1 MTTDEGMTQDALWE
15 HYLSKN
21 PHWQENGVRLTAAGL
36 KKLFDQ
42 TWDQG
47 SKVGHHQAVGKSIRD
62 QLGDFGDLF
71 EK

>member
-47 SKVGHHQAVGKSIRD
+47 FKVGRHQAVGQSIRE
-62 QLGDFGDLF
+62 QLGDFSDLF
-71 EK
+71 EQ

>member
-1 MTTDEGMTQDALWE
+1 MTTDEGMTQEALWE

-42 TWDQG
+42 TWVQG
-47 SKVGHHQAVGKSIRD
+47 SKVGHHQAVGQSIRD

-71 EK
+71 EQ

>member
-21 PHWQENGVRLTAAGL
+21 PHWREDGVRLTAAGL

-42 TWDQG
+42 TWNQG
-47 SKVGHHQAVGKSIRD
+47 SKVGHHQAVGQSIRD

-71 EK
+71 EQ

>member
-1 MTTDEGMTQDALWE
+1 MTTDEGMTQEALWE

-21 PHWQENGVRLTAAGL
+21 PHWREKGVRLTAAGL

-47 SKVGHHQAVGKSIRD
+47 SKVGHHQAVGQSIRD
-62 QLGDFGDLF
+62 QFGDFGDLF